1 MPDKIETLKGLSIE
15 DLMVYSDLETNV
27 FWS

>member
-1 MPDKIETLKGLSIE
+1 MPDKIETLKGLSNE